1 MNKQK
6 EYFPD
11 DRVIII
17 DKDHVHYKCIGRIKK
32 MNYKNMEYMISLE
45 NSDKRFTTVKYNQID
60 KYIEE
65 EDLKDLIELSLII
78 GQPAKEMFKHWV
90 KLLNKI
96 KR

>member
-6 EYFPD
+6 EYFTD

-17 DKDHVHYKCIGRIKK
+17 DKNHVHYNHIGRIKK
-32 MNYKNMEYMISLE
+32 MNYKRMEYMIHLE
-45 NSDKRFTTVKYNQID
+45 DSDKRFTTAQHDQID

-65 EDLKDLIELSLII
+65 QDLKDLIELSLII
-78 GQPAKEMFKHWV
+78 GEPAKEMFKHWV
-90 KLLNKI
+90 KLLNNP